1 MRETQ
6 HKQLVQSHLS
16 RLVSSRLVSPALS
29 AERITAHV
37 GGHDART
44 RAVADLAA
52 NNRVAAE
59 RLGLTLGALGSQRP
73 RWADTVTGHRLAQPR
88 ATVTGWSEETMS
100 YREREF

>member
-6 HKQLVQSHLS
+6 HKQLVQSHL
-16 RLVSSRLVSPALS
+16 SRLVSPALS

-100 YREREF
+100 YRGREF